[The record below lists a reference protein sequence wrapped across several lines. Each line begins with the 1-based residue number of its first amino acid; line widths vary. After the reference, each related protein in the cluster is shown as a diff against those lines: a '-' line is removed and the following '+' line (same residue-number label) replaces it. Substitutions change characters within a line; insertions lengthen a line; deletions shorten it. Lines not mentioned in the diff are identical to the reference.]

1 MAIINT
7 ANLIFANL
15 VSRITSKHRG
25 KIFGFFQF
33 FGNIGA
39 IIGPILGGIALDSP
53 GLKAPFLI
61 SIVVELCL
69 IPFYIILVRIIKPH
83 LREKCDEEMKI

>member
-7 ANLIFANL
+7 ANLIFQNL
-15 VSRITSKHRG
+15 VSRVTIKNRG

-33 FGNIGA
+33 FGNIGSV
-39 IIGPILGGIALDSP
+39 IGPILGGIVLDSL
-53 GLKAPFLI
+53 GLRAPFLI

-69 IPFYIILVRIIKPH
+69 IPFYIILVHIIKPH
-83 LREKCDEEMKI
+83 LREKYDDKMKI